1 MERRVGKEEEK
12 KRRKVVEKNAW
23 DRCRGRRCGVS
34 LAYLGYAYRGVV
46 SGGCVS
52 RGLHGQ

>member
-34 LAYLGYAYRGVV
+34 LAYLGYAYRCVV